1 MDFDWNAIGSMI
13 YVQAIGMLTPYPMTI
28 VTSEGVFFGMVLY
41 EGFEQIRKGDNEDLL
56 EILFLALGH
65 LKGEQ
70 EYFRWLK
77 EGEEPQLKPP
87 VSYYR
92 VLDIL
97 RMKPGYK
104 F

>member
-1 MDFDWNAIGSMI
+1 
-13 YVQAIGMLTPYPMTI
+13 MTI
-28 VTSEGVFFGMVLY
+28 VTSEGVFFGMELY
-41 EGFEQIRKGDNEDLL
+41 KGYEQIRKGENGDLL
-56 EILFLALGH
+56 EILFLALGS
-65 LKGEQ
+65 LRGEQ

-77 EGEEPQLKPP
+77 EGEEPKLKPP

-97 RMKPGYK
+97 RLTPGYK